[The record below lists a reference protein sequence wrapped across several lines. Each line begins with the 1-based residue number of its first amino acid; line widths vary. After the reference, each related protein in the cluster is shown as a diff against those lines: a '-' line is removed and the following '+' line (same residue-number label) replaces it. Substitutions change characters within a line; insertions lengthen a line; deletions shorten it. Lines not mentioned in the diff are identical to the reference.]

1 MRGGPNIDIM
11 TIILIV
17 ISICLL
23 ILCITYFKINAFLSF
38 LLVSILSGLC
48 LGIAPDQLV
57 GTVEKGIAGV
67 MGSLTLIIVLGAMLG
82 KIVAESGA
90 AEIIAVQMVR
100 LMGEK
105 YLQWG
110 LMLTGFVVGIPL
122 FYGVGFVLLVPLIF
136 SISYRY
142 KLPAVYIGLP
152 MLAALSV
159 THGFIPPHPSPV
171 ALVALFH
178 ADMGLTLIY
187 GLLIAFPAIV
197 LGGPIFGRRLRN
209 MLPSQE
215 SIFQQEKTVDQQVYK
230 QPAVGTSLVVALLPV
245 LLIILFTIIPYIYH
259 TDDANV
265 QRWLK
270 FIGST
275 TVVMVIAIALATY
288 LLGLKLGRSMV
299 KVMSIYESAVKDIA
313 MILLIIAGSGVFK
326 QVMEDSGVSLLLA
339 NTLQQLPIS
348 PLLLAWLITAVI
360 RGCVGSA
367 TVAALTAAGVLLPI
381 VTAGKVDPNLMV
393 LAIGAGSLMFS
404 HVNDAGFWLFKEYFG
419 LSVKD
424 TLFSWSIMEA
434 IVSIVGLV
442 AVLLL
447 QIILY

>member
-1 MRGGPNIDIM
+1 M

-23 ILCITYFKINAFLSF
+23 ILCITYFKINAFLAF
-38 LLVSILSGLC
+38 LVVSLFSGLC
-48 LGIAPDQLV
+48 LGIPPAQLV
-57 GTVEKGIAGV
+57 GTVEKGVAGV

-90 AEIIAVQMVR
+90 AEIIAEQMVR
-100 LMGEK
+100 LMGER

-110 LMLTGFVVGIPL
+110 LMLTGFIVGIPL
-122 FYGVGFVLLVPLIF
+122 FYGIGFVLLVPLIF

-187 GLLIAFPAIV
+187 GLLIAIPAII
-197 LGGPIFGRRLRN
+197 LGGPIFGRSLKNIRA
-209 MLPSQE
+209 SQE
-215 SIFQQEKTVDQQVYK
+215 SIFSEKDRSESAQYPRPTVGV
-230 QPAVGTSLVVALLPV
+230 SLAVALLPV
-245 LLIILFTIIPYIYH
+245 LLLVLFTLLPSCYH
-259 TDDANV
+259 TTNIALPQGV
-265 QRWLK
+265 K
-270 FIGST
+270 FIGNP
-275 TVVMVIAIALATY
+275 TVVMVIAVGVATY
-288 LLGLKLGRSMV
+288 LLGLKLGRSMAN
-299 KVMSIYESAVKDIA
+299 VMTIYESAVKDIA
-313 MILLIIAGSGVFK
+313 MILLIIAGSGIFK

-381 VTAGKVDPNLMV
+381 VTGGKADPNLMV

-434 IVSIVGLV
+434 IVSIVGLL

-447 QIILY
+447 QLILY

>member
-1 MRGGPNIDIM
+1 M

-215 SIFQQEKTVDQQVYK
+215 SIFRQEKTVDQQVYK

-245 LLIILFTIIPYIYH
+245 LLIILFTLIPYIYH

>member
-245 LLIILFTIIPYIYH
+245 LLIILFTLIPYIYH

-288 LLGLKLGRSMV
+288 LLGSKLGRSMV

>member
-187 GLLIAFPAIV
+187 GLLITFPAIV

-245 LLIILFTIIPYIYH
+245 LLIILFTLIPYIYH

-288 LLGLKLGRSMV
+288 LLGSKLGRSMV

>member
-245 LLIILFTIIPYIYH
+245 LLIILFTLIPYIYH

>member
-1 MRGGPNIDIM
+1 M

-136 SISYRY
+136 SVSFRY

-171 ALVALFH
+171 ALVALFQ

-187 GLLIAFPAIV
+187 GLLIAIPAII

-215 SIFQQEKTVDQQVYK
+215 SIFRQEKTVDQQAYK
-230 QPAVGTSLVVALLPV
+230 QPTVVTSLAVALLPV
-245 LLIILFTIIPYIYH
+245 LLIILFTLIPYIYH
-259 TDDANV
+259 TDDTTV

-270 FIGST
+270 FIGSPT
-275 TVVMVIAIALATY
+275 AVMVIAIVIATY

-299 KVMSIYESAVKDIA
+299 KVMSIYESAVRDIA

>member
-187 GLLIAFPAIV
+187 GLLIAFPAII

-215 SIFQQEKTVDQQVYK
+215 SIFRQEKTVDQQVYK

-245 LLIILFTIIPYIYH
+245 LLIILFTLIPYIYH